1 MIRAFAPVLILA
13 VALLTAC
20 GDDAADS
27 PSVSPS
33 VSSTPWTLP
42 PSPTPMPPKSLPATP
57 VVSPL
62 GDESLR
68 IVFFRPY
75 EERGQYSGRLWISGI
90 DGSDAQPV
98 TPEGVESVFAGMS
111 GGDTFYWVELVSE
124 EDAVLWQQTLSTGG
138 REELLRFGIRFLG
151 HAQVSPGGDRIAY
164 IDFDSVYLLDLV
176 TAEKRLLLQGN
187 AIACDAPATGG
198 RPAGTCFLYR
208 NPQWSP
214 DGELLVVQKGFYEG
228 AVMVLIDPDDPVEQ
242 EVGDRELDGA
252 YIAEWSPDS
261 RALCIIG
268 RYAAPSAFYV
278 ARAPDWAMTGYLE
291 DELESAPTP
300 GFDPSAGSASGCAWP
315 SSDRLLVSIAN
326 SENGYPTRIGDLDPD
341 DATFS
346 EFEFVSD
353 DEGYSRELIG
363 APGQR
368 LAVTQAFVA
377 GGEYYKDPGP
387 LHQVDADTGAIAPI
401 LQPGDWAVAVV
412 DVSE

>member
-1 MIRAFAPVLILA
+1 MAT
-13 VALLTAC
+13 LTAK
-20 GDDAADS
+20 
-27 PSVSPS
+27 P
-33 VSSTPWTLP
+33 LP
-42 PSPTPMPPKSLPATP
+42 PTP
-57 VVSPL
+57 VVTPL

-98 TPEGVESVFAGMS
+98 TPEGVEAVFAGMS
-111 GGDTFYWVELVSE
+111 AGDTFYWVELVSE
-124 EDAVLWQQTLSTGG
+124 DEAVLWRQTLPTGQ
-138 REELLRFGIRFLG
+138 REELLRFGRRYFGAAEIG
-151 HAQVSPGGDRIAY
+151 PDGDRIAY
-164 IDFDSVYLLDLV
+164 IDYDSVYLFDLV
-176 TAEKRLLLQGN
+176 TGEKRLLLQGN
-187 AIACDAPATGG
+187 AIACDQQA
-198 RPAGTCFLYR
+198 AGQCFLYR

-214 DGELLVVQKGFYEG
+214 DGELLVVQKSFYEG

-261 RALCIIG
+261 RALCVIG

-300 GFDPSAGSASGCAWP
+300 GFDPSVGSASGCAWP
-315 SSDRLLVSIAN
+315 SSDRLLASIAN
-326 SENGYPTRIGDLDPD
+326 SENGYPARIGVLDLA

-401 LQPGDWAVAVV
+401 LQPGDWAVAVI